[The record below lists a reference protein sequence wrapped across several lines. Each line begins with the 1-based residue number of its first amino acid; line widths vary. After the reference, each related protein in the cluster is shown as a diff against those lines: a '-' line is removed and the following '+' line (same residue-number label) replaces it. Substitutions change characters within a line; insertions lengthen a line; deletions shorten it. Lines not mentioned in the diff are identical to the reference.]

1 MWKKICSMAA
11 CALLLTPMAMA
22 ADSAVH
28 ELPYDSYVF
37 SADGT
42 PLELPAP
49 FVPQQIVTGAGLGV
63 GGFQGLSD
71 IFCGSDGLLVLAD
84 AGNNRLIL
92 TDTAWNAPVVLASFD
107 NGGRQDAFNNPT
119 GV

>member
-49 FVPQQIVTGAGLGV
+49 FVP
-63 GGFQGLSD
+63 
-71 IFCGSDGLLVLAD
+71 
-84 AGNNRLIL
+84 NRSSPAR
-92 TDTAWNAPVVLASFD
+92 AWVSAVFKA
-107 NGGRQDAFNNPT
+107 
-119 GV
+119 

>member
-42 PLELPAP
+42 PLELPRP
-49 FVPQQIVTGAGLGV
+49 SSSP
-63 GGFQGLSD
+63 
-71 IFCGSDGLLVLAD
+71 
-84 AGNNRLIL
+84 NRLSPAR
-92 TDTAWNAPVVLASFD
+92 AWVSAVFKA
-107 NGGRQDAFNNPT
+107 
-119 GV
+119 

>member
-42 PLELPAP
+42 LSSCPPPSSPNRSSPA
-49 FVPQQIVTGAGLGV
+49 
-63 GGFQGLSD
+63 
-71 IFCGSDGLLVLAD
+71 
-84 AGNNRLIL
+84 R
-92 TDTAWNAPVVLASFD
+92 AWVSAVFKA
-107 NGGRQDAFNNPT
+107 
-119 GV
+119 